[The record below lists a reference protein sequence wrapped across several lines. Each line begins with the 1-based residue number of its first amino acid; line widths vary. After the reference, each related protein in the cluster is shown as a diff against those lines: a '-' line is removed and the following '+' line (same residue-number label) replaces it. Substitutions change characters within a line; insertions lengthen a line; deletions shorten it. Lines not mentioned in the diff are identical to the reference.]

1 MVERWREKAVIHGF
15 FMRLLG
21 FLGHKAAG
29 IYSEES
35 LNVIN
40 LQATTMMTSNNR
52 LDGNIHKEM

>member
-1 MVERWREKAVIHGF
+1 MGF

-21 FLGHKAAG
+21 FLGYKAAG